1 MTRELPNNVPY
12 PAKVAL
18 IKDFQSSWGQLCQDV
33 FDHVCK
39 DFHDMLTEL
48 MRERFQRYTLLHSRV
63 K

>member
-1 MTRELPNNVPY
+1 MPY